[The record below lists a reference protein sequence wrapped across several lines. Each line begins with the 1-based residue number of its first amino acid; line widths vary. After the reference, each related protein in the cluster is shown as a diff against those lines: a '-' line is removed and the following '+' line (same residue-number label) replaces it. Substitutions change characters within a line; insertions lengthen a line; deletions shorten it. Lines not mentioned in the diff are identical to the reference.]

1 MGVGKIGASSVN
13 TDTMK
18 FLAKSFDKEVFGLSP
33 GDLHL
38 HPDYDGNFDDIA
50 IIKVRYSKTSRGCCF
65 STHGRASQ
73 LSPKLW
79 AKATFHQHVSALLP
93 KAHFY
98 KGKGRAGLSTTK
110 L

>member
-50 IIKVRYSKTSRGCCF
+50 IVKVRYRSKTSRGCCF

-79 AKATFHQHVSALLP
+79 AKATFHQHVSALP
-93 KAHFY
+93 K
-98 KGKGRAGLSTTK
+98 AGLSTTK